1 MKKISFG
8 LKAIAAGTAVMA
20 VLAMGA
26 CGGDDK
32 PTQSANGELSG
43 ELSVWGWGNG
53 MKELAE
59 AFEAAN
65 PGVTVN
71 YAAQSNA
78 SDASMKLTNALTA
91 GKGAPDVCMLEDAMV
106 SQFAVQEG
114 IIELD
119 QFGA

>member
-65 PGVTVN
+65 PGGDRELCCTEQCVGCRDEVN
-71 YAAQSNA
+71 QRAY
-78 SDASMKLTNALTA
+78 
-91 GKGAPDVCMLEDAMV
+91 CW
-106 SQFAVQEG
+106 
-114 IIELD
+114 
-119 QFGA
+119 